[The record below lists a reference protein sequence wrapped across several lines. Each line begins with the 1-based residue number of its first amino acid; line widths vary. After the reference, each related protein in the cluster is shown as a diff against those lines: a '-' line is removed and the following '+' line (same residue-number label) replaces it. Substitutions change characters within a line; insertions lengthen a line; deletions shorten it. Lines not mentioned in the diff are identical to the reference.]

1 MLSCS
6 PWAFP
11 ELANWKIHR
20 ISFYLLRKV
29 EKSCLKND
37 KKSNPL
43 VVLVVPAIMIL
54 LKVALVW
61 LSTFFNSV
69 SKSITFLN
77 KYRHAQRKS
86 LYYLDRGSLQIM
98 SACRAPKNVWA
109 WLFLVGNQ
117 GNHQNFDPSL
127 LTNKLWLLFMGMAH
141 LQSFTPLHCK
151 GIAYFL
157 SFFAKRRTTLN
168 GFMAWPRKNAT
179 HKQVPLDPSLFTF
192 TTTFS

>member
-1 MLSCS
+1 MCFFLIQGHLHKHFFTW
-6 PWAFP
+6 P
-11 ELANWKIHR
+11 LAKVI
-20 ISFYLLRKV
+20 FYAHTEYFYRQ
-29 EKSCLKND
+29 NT
-37 KKSNPL
+37 
-43 VVLVVPAIMIL
+43 
-54 LKVALVW
+54 LKVH
-61 LSTFFNSV
+61 SP
-69 SKSITFLN
+69 SKCLTWV
-77 KYRHAQRKS
+77 KKCRHV
-86 LYYLDRGSLQIM
+86 LLD
-98 SACRAPKNVWA
+98 
-109 WLFLVGNQ
+109 
-117 GNHQNFDPSL
+117 QNFDPSL

>member
-127 LTNKLWLLFMGMAH
+127 LTNKLWLVFMGMKQTKSTRWFSAGRFNH
-141 LQSFTPLHCK
+141 NGVKFKWPLINSNALIGRIFISKKNLYKICSLQSVCCNF
-151 GIAYFL
+151 
-157 SFFAKRRTTLN
+157 N
-168 GFMAWPRKNAT
+168 
-179 HKQVPLDPSLFTF
+179 Q
-192 TTTFS
+192 